1 MVKLKAP
8 RGHSSV
14 GFAGDEY
21 EVRDGEVEV
30 PDAAEAA
37 LKPHGYRR
45 PAAGNPAATGAR
57 AATAQKRD

>member
-14 GFAGDEY
+14 GYAGGQF

-30 PDAAEAA
+30 PDEAEAA
-37 LKPHGYRR
+37 LKPHGYKRAAAVGV
-45 PAAGNPAATGAR
+45 PAAARPSPAA
-57 AATAQKRD
+57 KRE

>member
-14 GFAGDEY
+14 GYAGGEF

-30 PDAAEAA
+30 PDEAEAA
-37 LKPHGYRR
+37 LKPHGYKRA
-45 PAAGNPAATGAR
+45 AAGLGAAAAR
-57 AATAQKRD
+57 TSHAAKRE

>member
-21 EVRDGEVEV
+21 EVSDGHVEV
-30 PDAAEAA
+30 PDEAEAA

-45 PAAGNPAATGAR
+45 PPAANASPPR
-57 AATAQKRD
+57 APLPAKER